1 MKLIVGAVLSM
12 ALVGCLDQ
20 SKRPEGLVNATKQA
34 EGIVIAAKS
43 PDAAVKSWWA
53 VRDAGI
59 ALDREAC
66 YEFEKMKSP
75 TIKKLKALASKDL
88 LIPEVC
94 IVDDPLSFDRKITK
108 VEIESDTR
116 SVVMAVIKNS
126 TPPDP
131 GAEFDDSDREAK
143 ESGEKYRYTL
153 ERKDTSGN
161 WQISRI
167 ENFPSY
173 ARDWED
179 AYTEPKPSINRYVY
193 DQYQ

>member
-1 MKLIVGAVLSM
+1 MKLFVGAVLSM

-34 EGIVIAAKS
+34 EGIVIAVNS

-53 VRDAGI
+53 VRDVGMI
-59 ALDREAC
+59 LEREAC
-66 YEFEKMKSP
+66 YEYEKMKSP
-75 TIKKLKALASKDL
+75 TIEKLKALASKDL
-88 LIPEVC
+88 PIPKVC
-94 IVDDPLSFDRKITK
+94 IDDLLSFDRKITK

-126 TPPDP
+126 TPPEP

-143 ESGEKYRYTL
+143 ESGDQYRYTL
-153 ERKDTSGN
+153 ERKDTSSN

-173 ARDWED
+173 ARDWQD
-179 AYTEPKPSINRYVY
+179 AYTEPKPSNNRYVY
-193 DQYQ
+193 EILQ